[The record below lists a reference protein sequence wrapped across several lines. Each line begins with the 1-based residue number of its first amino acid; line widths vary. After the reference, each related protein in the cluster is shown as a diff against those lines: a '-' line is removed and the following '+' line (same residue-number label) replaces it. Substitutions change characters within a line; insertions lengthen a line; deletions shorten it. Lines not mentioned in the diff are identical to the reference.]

1 MDCAT
6 LPDLDSLD
14 VEALKA
20 LAIRHRVEIAA
31 QRAEIAARDAAIAIR
46 EAEIASR
53 DAEIAQQRQ
62 TLSDELAEL
71 RRSSSEQIEHLKLVI
86 EKLRRRVFGV
96 KSEKIV
102 IQLEQLELHL
112 EELESSQA
120 EMEAA
125 VERVLPAAEPKTRSR
140 RKPLP
145 EHLPREVVS
154 HAFHGDCCPDCGGQ
168 LRQFGEDVSEQLE
181 YIPDSFKV
189 IRHVRPK
196 FACSGCEHVV
206 EAPAPS
212 RPIERGLAGPGLL
225 AHVLVSKFA
234 DHLPLYRQSEIYARQ
249 GVEIERST
257 LAGWVGGA
265 SELLAP
271 LIDAI
276 QKHVLAGAK
285 LHADD
290 TPMPVL
296 APGSGK
302 TKTGRLWTYVRD
314 DRPAG
319 EDTAPAV
326 WFAYSEDRKGE
337 HPRQHLKN
345 FRGGLQADAYAG
357 FHHLYGDGAIYEV
370 ACWAH
375 ARRKFHEIHVIHAS
389 PTTTEALARIGALY
403 AIEDEVRGKPAD
415 LRLSVRQA
423 RARPLL
429 EDLRKWME
437 KALHS
442 LSAKSETAAA
452 IRYALSRWR
461 ALTRYTEDGLL
472 EIDNSAAERALR
484 AVALGRK
491 NYLFAGSDCGGERAA
506 VMYSLIGTALCRVR
520 HSADHAALPTMPN
533 GSRILLSRVRRCRPI
548 AQCCRAATRHSLE
561 DLQSVEERK
570 QLISWS
576 VPAGAFFVQ
585 RVEFCQ
591 SCFLECQVR
600 MQVDLRGFE

>member
-1 MDCAT
+1 MDGAQFA
-6 LPDLDSLD
+6 DLGGLD
-14 VEALKA
+14 REALTA
-20 LAIRHRVEIAA
+20 LVIAH
-31 QRAEIAARDAAIAIR
+31 RAELAAL
-46 EAEIASR
+46 EAELESH
-53 DAEIAQQRQ
+53 RQ
-62 TLSDELAEL
+62 TLCEQTQEL
-71 RRSSSEQIEHLKLVI
+71 RSSGEQIEHLKLII
-86 EKLRRRVFGV
+86 EKLRRRLFGV

-102 IQLEQLELHL
+102 VQLEQLELHL

-125 VERVLPAAEPKTRSR
+125 VERVTPAEEPKARSR

-145 EHLPREVVS
+145 EHLPREVVT
-154 HAFHGDCCPDCGGQ
+154 HLPHGDCCPDCGGQ
-168 LRQFGEDVSEQLE
+168 LRQFGHDVTEQLE
-181 YIPDSFKV
+181 YIPESFKV

-196 FACSGCEHVV
+196 FACSGCDRVV

-265 SELLAP
+265 SELLSP
-271 LIDAI
+271 LVDAI
-276 QKHVLAGAK
+276 QKHVLAGSK

-296 APGSGK
+296 APGNGK

-314 DRPAG
+314 DRAAG

-337 HPRQHLKN
+337 HPRQHLKD
-345 FRGGLQADAYAG
+345 FKGGLQADAYAG

-375 ARRKFHEIHVIHAS
+375 ARRKFHEIHAIHAS
-389 PTTTEALARIGALY
+389 PTTTEALERIRDLY
-403 AIEDEVRGKPAD
+403 AIEDQIRGKPAD
-415 LRLSVRQA
+415 LRLTIRQT

-429 EDLRKWME
+429 DDLRKWME
-437 KALHS
+437 KSLRS
-442 LSAKSETAAA
+442 LSTKSETAGA
-452 IRYALSRWR
+452 IRYALSRWC
-461 ALTRYTEDGLL
+461 ALTRYTEDGRL

-484 AVALGRK
+484 AVAMR
-491 NYLFAGSDCGGERAA
+491 C
-506 VMYSLIGTALCRVR
+506 SLCP
-520 HSADHAALPTMPN
+520 S
-533 GSRILLSRVRRCRPI
+533 
-548 AQCCRAATRHSLE
+548 
-561 DLQSVEERK
+561 
-570 QLISWS
+570 
-576 VPAGAFFVQ
+576 F
-585 RVEFCQ
+585 
-591 SCFLECQVR
+591 
-600 MQVDLRGFE
+600 